1 MGEWLV
7 PSSWFPWP
15 WLVVWLASLLAWVPS
30 FLRLNEFEVPWM
42 KAIKERMEVK
52 CRRGLLCSP
61 WWLTW
66 HDTWHDV
73 ALSYLDVVYKVLASV
88 KLHRGFRLATYARI
102 VIQPLM
108 PISARQNWNLAA
120 KYYIRRRL
128 AQR

>member
-1 MGEWLV
+1 
-7 PSSWFPWP
+7 
-15 WLVVWLASLLAWVPS
+15 
-30 FLRLNEFEVPWM
+30 
-42 KAIKERMEVK
+42 VK

-120 KYYIRRRL
+120 GSGLVSASATISSVRMYSNATSLRVTRSRAKW
-128 AQR
+128 